1 MDDVADMKEQHR
13 QASIAK
19 QTQVGVNDFI
29 LLNWKPVPLVE
40 LLGVSMEKDYYGVI
54 DNSGLACF
62 MPSHLWFDP
71 NYVQIR
77 GGGAAFWLPWSLAG
91 GRMGSENP
99 VPFKVTL
106 YPTQL
111 WGRKYLIGEGDK
123 DQNIL
128 NNPKQAVEM
137 ITSDPTFE
145 ILAPWNRGKALIFEK
160 VIRYVE
166 EEGTMPSDEEM
177 DQFNEE
183 ALKEMRVFL
192 KDNEATL
199 KAQLEE
205 EYGFDFI

>member
-1 MDDVADMKEQHR
+1 MDDVAEMKEQHR

-19 QTQVGVNDFI
+19 HTQVGVNDFI
-29 LLNWKPVPLVE
+29 LLNWKPIPLVE
-40 LLGVSMEKDYYGVI
+40 LLGVSLQKDYYGVI

-71 NYVQIR
+71 TYVQMR
-77 GGGAAFWLPWSLAG
+77 GGSAAFWLPWCLAG

-111 WGRKYLIGEGDK
+111 WGRKYIIGAGDK
-123 DQNIL
+123 EKNIL
-128 NNPKQAVEM
+128 NNPKEALKM
-137 ITSDPTFE
+137 ITDDPTFE
-145 ILAPWNRGKALIFEK
+145 ILAPWVMGKALIFEK
-160 VIRYVE
+160 VTVHIE
-166 EEGTMPSDEEM
+166 EEGVMPTDEDM

-183 ALKEMRVFL
+183 ALKEMRTFL
-192 KDNEATL
+192 KENEAFL

-205 EYGFDFI
+205 QYGFDFV